1 MNNPIK
7 KKVKQLSADR
17 RDRIERGERSKGV
30 YLLPNLFTT
39 AALFCGFYAVVASM
53 DGNFTRAA
61 YAIFV
66 AMFLDGIDGRVARM
80 TSTES
85 QFGKEYDSLSDMIS
99 FGIAPAL
106 VIYQWGIDILRELG
120 GFWGKAGWAVAF
132 IYCVCAALR
141 LARFNTNSKQIGKRY
156 FQGLPS
162 PAAAGV
168 IAGLILFE
176 RTWRFGDYVS
186 MPLALIITLGAGLL
200 MVSNIQFRSFK
211 DLNLGGKVPF
221 YVLLIIPA
229 ILILVGMSPQQNL
242 FLLFFGYALSGPIGY
257 ILRAVRGQRTESIL
271 PIDVRDQ
278 LIHDSHSA
286 DEEE

>member
-1 MNNPIK
+1 MTNPIK
-7 KKVKQLSADR
+7 KKVNQM
-17 RDRIERGERSKGV
+17 RDERKARKERGERSRGV

-39 AALFCGFYAVVASM
+39 GALFCGFYAVVASM

-61 YAIFV
+61 YAIFI
-66 AMFLDGIDGRVARM
+66 AMLLDGMDGRVARM

-99 FGIAPAL
+99 FGIGPAL
-106 VIYQWGIDILRELG
+106 VMYQWGIDVLRDLG

-141 LARFNTNSKQIGKRY
+141 LARFNTNAATLDKRY
-156 FQGLPS
+156 FQGLAS

-168 IAGLILFE
+168 VAGFILFE
-176 RTWRFGDYVS
+176 RFWKINDYAAVT
-186 MPLALIITLGAGLL
+186 LALFLTLSSGLL
-200 MVSNIQFRSFK
+200 MVSNIKYRSFK
-211 DLNLGGKVPF
+211 DIDLKRKVPF

-229 ILILVGMSPQQNL
+229 VLALLALSPSHT
-242 FLLFFGYALSGPIGY
+242 LFFCFLIFAASGPFGY
-257 ILRAVRGQRTESIL
+257 IYRFVKGERTESLL
-271 PIDVRDQ
+271 PTDVRDQ
-278 LIHDSHSA
+278 LVRV